1 MLVRGRSIGIVLGAR
16 IPATLACMLLGMLFK
31 VVFLNLHTNW
41 QVSET
46 MKAIEQG
53 REEESDLQQQKGT
66 LITLIAKY
74 QEKMQASE
82 TMRQDYLE
90 QRHVLEQGVKSCQS
104 YNWTGAIDVLFPL
117 NPKEIP

>member
-1 MLVRGRSIGIVLGAR
+1 
-16 IPATLACMLLGMLFK
+16 
-31 VVFLNLHTNW
+31 
-41 QVSET
+41 